1 MSKPKL
7 KPCPFCGGDA
17 IEYFHNGKDYCTA
30 HILCKVCG
38 ASTKPYVGTKEYVV
52 RSTRFEWN
60 RRVKTDAKC
69 VSCDGG
75 YCEDECGI
83 KMNEVEE

>member
-1 MSKPKL
+1 MSNTL

-38 ASTKPYVGTKEYVV
+38 ASTKPYVGTKGYVV
-52 RSTRFEWN
+52 QATRFEWN
-60 RRVKTDAKC
+60 RRVKTDE
-69 VSCDGG
+69 V
-75 YCEDECGI
+75 DE
-83 KMNEVEE
+83 